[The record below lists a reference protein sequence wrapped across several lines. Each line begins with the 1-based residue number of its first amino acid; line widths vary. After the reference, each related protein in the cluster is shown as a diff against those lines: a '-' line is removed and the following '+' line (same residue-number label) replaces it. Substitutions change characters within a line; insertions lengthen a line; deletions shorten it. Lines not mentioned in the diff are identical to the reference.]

1 MEEKSLTEAREAIL
15 KSLQNCDIDSIDKLE
30 LMINLNQL
38 LDEDHYDKD
47 IKTLKLS
54 NKKDKK

>member
-1 MEEKSLTEAREAIL
+1 MEEKSLTEARETIL

>member
-1 MEEKSLTEAREAIL
+1 MDKKSLTEARESIL
-15 KSLQNCDIDSIDKLE
+15 KTLKNCDIDSIDKLE
-30 LMINLNQL
+30 LMINLNRL

>member
-1 MEEKSLTEAREAIL
+1 MDKKSLTEARLSIL
-15 KSLQNCDIDSIDKLE
+15 KSLQNCDIDSVDKLE